1 MHTIMYE
8 IIKFKKGVSD
18 RDGISSGESDK
29 FTKARKAS
37 WAILYTRFG

>member
-1 MHTIMYE
+1 MYE

-18 RDGISSGESDK
+18 KDDISIGESDK

-37 WAILYTRFG
+37 WATLYNVHMI